1 MKTHKTFFMTK
12 RLIYF
17 VSVNCPFSDAF
28 FMTYVVVVIHFVLNV
43 KIRRHFYA
51 LSHINFVL
59 TVPMC
64 SCRTEKIIVLRSL
77 YSTGVLFCTCCL
89 WAFTMAR
96 YLVSPSASAVMRL
109 DTHLLSHRWDG
120 PGGHAFAIDNA
131 SMQSLDSKFN
141 RDKKSARP
149 S

>member
-64 SCRTEKIIVLRSL
+64 SCRTEKIIVLGSL
-77 YSTGVLFCTCCL
+77 YWCFVLYVLFVGFHNGTILGITFCFRRNAVGHTSSVTPLGWSWRACL
-89 WAFTMAR
+89 C
-96 YLVSPSASAVMRL
+96 Y
-109 DTHLLSHRWDG
+109 
-120 PGGHAFAIDNA
+120 
-131 SMQSLDSKFN
+131 
-141 RDKKSARP
+141 
-149 S
+149 